1 VIKLLTI
8 RFLEKGVKMTRAD
21 SRKFDQLRKMNVERE
36 FIKYAE
42 GSCLIEVGNTR
53 VITTAT
59 VEEKVP
65 MFLRGKGRGWITSEY
80 GMLPRATQLRV
91 VRDRISGRSMEIQR
105 LIGRAL
111 RSVVDLDKLGERTI
125 WIDCDVV
132 QADGG
137 TRTASVVGGFISLVD
152 CLNKLYRQA
161 KITFFPLK
169 SLLGAISVGIVRGN
183 YLLDLTYYEDSDAMV
198 DMNVAMNSDGKFVE
212 IQGTAEKGS
221 FSKDDLDK
229 LLSLARKGIEEIIDM
244 ERNVLKDV
252 LIDL

>member
-1 VIKLLTI
+1 
-8 RFLEKGVKMTRAD
+8 MARAD
-21 SRKFDQLRKMNVERE
+21 SRKFDQLRRVNIERG

-65 MFLRGKGRGWITSEY
+65 MFLRGKGKGWITSEY
-80 GMLPRATQLRV
+80 GMLPRATQSRV
-91 VRDRISGRSMEIQR
+91 IRDRISGRSMEIQR

-111 RSVVDLDKLGERTI
+111 RSIVDLKKLGERTI
-125 WIDCDVV
+125 WVDCDVI

-161 KITFFPLK
+161 KITSFPLK
-169 SLLGAISVGIVRGN
+169 GLLGAISVGIIRGN

-244 ERNVLKDV
+244 ERNILKDV
-252 LIDL
+252 LTDL